1 MVSSQTVWNSKRLQ
15 LLANFNCSVKS
26 YIELTPQEKNSFLH
40 YLRDKKIRLFPLED
54 EEEIIPQLS
63 LCHIENGQCVTF
75 TIFRKSSIRRCLEWS
90 FVMSVPGHED
100 NLSGVLNIVIQRI
113 RTLYPKHNI
122 IFSLVNKESELLGKR
137 FFSRELQVNEIYTAV
152 SFGIT
157 LP

>member
-1 MVSSQTVWNSKRLQ
+1 M
-15 LLANFNCSVKS
+15 
-26 YIELTPQEKNSFLH
+26 
-40 YLRDKKIRLFPLED
+40 
-54 EEEIIPQLS
+54 
-63 LCHIENGQCVTF
+63 
-75 TIFRKSSIRRCLEWS
+75 
-90 FVMSVPGHED
+90 
-100 NLSGVLNIVIQRI
+100 NIVIQRI